1 MFCKFCGETID
12 RRTMK
17 CSACGKSAAPLA
29 GGVGF
34 WDLAGQPSPA
44 APVVNAGE
52 THEPYGQNAEISASH
67 QNTKRPAPKRVP
79 ILSVVA
85 VVLSLILLV
94 MNIMMRGDIRALERK
109 YEELAGGSNWVGEIL
124 DEIEPPTDNSTT
136 EELPPKATGAPT
148 EVPPTTTKPVEE
160 NQKWIREQPEDRVL
174 SAEESESGKSI
185 KLFELKVDGKDLEF
199 RWEKYDAET
208 DSWIEVDE
216 KRYEEEDKN
225 LMGGE
230 MSMLILEEWSEDV
243 YGKYRC
249 VIYDEI
255 GTREVSD
262 SVFLKPAE
270 EK

>member
-1 MFCKFCGETID
+1 MFCKFCGESID
-12 RRTMK
+12 RRTMR
-17 CSACGKSAAPLA
+17 CSSCGKSAAPLA

-52 THEPYGQNAEISASH
+52 PQEPYGQNPEIPASY
-67 QNTKRPAPKRVP
+67 QNMNRPAPKRVP
-79 ILSVVA
+79 ILSVLA
-85 VVLSLILLV
+85 LLLSLILLV
-94 MNIMMRGDIRALERK
+94 MNIMMRGDIRSLERK
-109 YEELAGGSNWVGEIL
+109 YEELASRPNWVGEIL
-124 DEIEPPTDNSTT
+124 DELEPPTDNGATESVPPETT
-136 EELPPKATGAPT
+136 DAPSEPT
-148 EVPPTTTKPVEE
+148 ETTTLPSALAPE
-160 NQKWIREQPEDRVL
+160 WIREQPEDRVL

-230 MSMLILEEWSEDV
+230 LSMLILEEWSEDV
-243 YGKYRC
+243 YGQYRC

-255 GTREVSD
+255 GNREVSD